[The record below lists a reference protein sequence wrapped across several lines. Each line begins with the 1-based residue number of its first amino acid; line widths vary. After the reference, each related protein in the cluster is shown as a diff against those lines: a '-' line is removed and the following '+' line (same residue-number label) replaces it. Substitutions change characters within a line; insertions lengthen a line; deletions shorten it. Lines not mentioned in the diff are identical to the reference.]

1 MQIRSLL
8 AWRRRITTAAVVD
21 TPLLGPG
28 EIAELGQR
36 LQRLPQP
43 PASQR
48 EVAHR
53 RLGES
58 RSVYR
63 GSGMDYD
70 ESRPYQTGDDPRAM
84 DWRLTAR
91 AGEPYVKLFREE
103 RRPATFILVDRR
115 AAMRFGTRTRL
126 KVTQAARAAAV
137 AAFDAQRRQSAVAG
151 LLLEPSPQWLA
162 ESAGADSALRFAG
175 AAARPAPPLSGA
187 AEPTL
192 QDALS
197 QLVPQLVRGSSLWL
211 ISDFHDLSPAC
222 SGLLLKLAGEHQV
235 HAVHVL
241 DPAELALPA
250 AGALR
255 LFSAA
260 GGEAVEIDSGD
271 AAVRTRFAEAA
282 AAHLAQRRDR
292 FAALDIPYVRLL
304 TATEAVER
312 ELLHG

>member
-1 MQIRSLL
+1 
-8 AWRRRITTAAVVD
+8 VD
-21 TPLLGPG
+21 APLLGPA
-28 EIAELGQR
+28 EIAELAQR
-36 LQRLPQP
+36 LQRTLRPS
-43 PASQR
+43 PARR

-70 ESRPYQTGDDPRAM
+70 ESRPYQDGDDPRAM

-103 RRPATFILVDRR
+103 RRPSTFILVDRR

-151 LLLEPSPQWLA
+151 LLLESSPHWLA
-162 ESAGADSALRFAG
+162 ESASAEAALRFAT
-175 AAARPAPPLSGA
+175 AAARPAPPQSGA
-187 AEPTL
+187 TEPTL
-192 QDALS
+192 QAALS
-197 QLVPQLVRGSSLWL
+197 QLVPLLVRGSTLWL

-235 HAVHVL
+235 HAVQVV

-250 AGALR
+250 AGPLR
-255 LFSAA
+255 LSPA
-260 GGEAVEIDSGD
+260 GGGVAADIDSGN
-271 AAVRTRFAEAA
+271 ATVRARFAEAA
-282 AAHLAQRRDR
+282 AARLAERQDR
-292 FAALDIPYVRLL
+292 FAALNIPCVRLL
-304 TATEAVER
+304 SGTDALER
-312 ELLHG
+312 ELPL